1 MYCIM
6 YCDFK
11 GAHYHLARGN
21 SWKLAMF
28 VKAAPFTAFCDS
40 WLIGTDHDTINK

>member
-1 MYCIM
+1 M

-11 GAHYHLARGN
+11 GVFYYLAGDN

-28 VKAAPFTAFCDS
+28 AKAAPFTVFYDS
-40 WLIGTDHDTINK
+40 SSMGTVRDTINK